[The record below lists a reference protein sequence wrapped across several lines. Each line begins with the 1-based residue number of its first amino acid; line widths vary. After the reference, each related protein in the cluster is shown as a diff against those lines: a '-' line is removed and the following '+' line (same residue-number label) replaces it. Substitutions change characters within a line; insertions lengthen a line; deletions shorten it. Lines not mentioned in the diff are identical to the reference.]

1 MQQNASSSR
10 SNQHSKQFD
19 KVKQM
24 TIDFYCR
31 EDLVITTLKEFFEI
45 FISSVKRDES
55 FHNEVLNS
63 KYGHIGL
70 NINFEMNNSSAR
82 LNLILGGSNQGFTQI
97 MLPESLGNRTKM
109 TRNDV
114 NYATN
119 SSRK

>member
-1 MQQNASSSR
+1 
-10 SNQHSKQFD
+10 
-19 KVKQM
+19 M

-63 KYGHIGL
+63 KYCHIGL

-82 LNLILGGSNQGFTQI
+82 LNLILGGASSSVPSSIQLPDNGSNRSK
-97 MLPESLGNRTKM
+97 LVGNHSGYGY
-109 TRNDV
+109 NG
-114 NYATN
+114 N
-119 SSRK
+119 SNRSGAYEQ